1 MFVFDI
7 AIDVAVDIASATP
20 SPNILFRT
28 TPALTTVAD
37 ANRFALSRMFPPS
50 AASPEKT
57 GGVTRRSRRL
67 CAGNHCR
74 ESGPDNIWD
83 KS

>member
-37 ANRFALSRMFPPS
+37 ANRFALSRMFPLLCR
-50 AASPEKT
+50 
-57 GGVTRRSRRL
+57 VTRKNRRRDASVTPPVYWQSL
-67 CAGNHCR
+67 
-74 ESGPDNIWD
+74 
-83 KS
+83 

>member
-1 MFVFDI
+1 
-7 AIDVAVDIASATP
+7 TP
-20 SPNILFRT
+20 SPSSIFRT
-28 TPALTTVAD
+28 TPAPPAVAV
-37 ANRFALSRMFPPS
+37 ANRFALFRMVPPLYRVTR
-50 AASPEKT
+50 KT